1 MCDFSMILLFNLL
14 PENRAMNALL
24 LSKKVNENS
33 GETCMQLSTFSWL

>member
-1 MCDFSMILLFNLL
+1 MILLFNLL

-33 GETCMQLSTFSWL
+33 TETCLGLSTFSRL